1 MEIAKFYTDAFFED
15 FKKLNIKKPEII
27 SPATDNID
35 EYIKII
41 EKLIDSGYAY
51 QAGGNIYFDT
61 SKLKNYYRLTNQDTD
76 DLLGGVRV
84 AVEAK
89 ELAEAEK
96 ALLAATSLI
105 DKSVSDGIQH
115 KNTASR
121 QKGELQRLVN
131 SLK

>member
-1 MEIAKFYTDAFFED
+1 MANIKSQIKRNRTNEIARDRNRAAKSAIRTAS
-15 FKKLNIKKPEII
+15 KK
-27 SPATDNID
+27 
-35 EYIKII
+35 
-41 EKLIDSGYAY
+41 
-51 QAGGNIYFDT
+51 
-61 SKLKNYYRLTNQDTD
+61 
-76 DLLGGVRV
+76 VRV

-89 ELAEAEK
+89 DLATAET
-96 ALLAATSLI
+96 ALVNAFRLI